1 MQAEAK
7 KKTKQ
12 KEEQEATEKEGISK
26 ATSAN
31 GAPATKKW
39 KWEDSWAKEILRLAI
54 LNGDITDKHTLDEIH
69 LWHPEV
75 QATDRSKLSG
85 RIRSLKD
92 QVHTDKECAIQ
103 DDIDLTRDRKM
114 FPIPSHNYRG
124 EPRSEGSQAERILKE
139 EIAKGEHLK
148 EKPSIFASRQVFQD
162 YPDDVIRDHIYQEI
176 KFQKYCLYRKDKKN
190 SKLLSFS
197 S

>member
-1 MQAEAK
+1 
-7 KKTKQ
+7 
-12 KEEQEATEKEGISK
+12 
-26 ATSAN
+26 
-31 GAPATKKW
+31 
-39 KWEDSWAKEILRLAI
+39 